1 MHRRTASQRHLS
13 ESGMPPHPL
22 GPHLSFGPSTPSTGV
37 LAAFIDLFFPRK
49 SRQRA
54 TVLCLLSL
62 VIVTTY
68 VCLVSPPALAPG
80 QSPHRHHRHS
90 HAAAEDAW
98 RQLVEKLPNPSA
110 GNVHKHRPEITLSP
124 EQELGAVTAFMAALP
139 QNVIPTDID
148 PTQTIDPQLV
158 LDFDTRSPRAE
169 EEVANVV
176 REVWLRN
183 PVVVFSKTVSSVS
196 RELKTILDG
205 MDLKPTPTLFGVDQ
219 RADAGVLIPLLFRLT
234 NTSELPI
241 LLIGGKPVGSMDTIR
256 ELHTNGQLK
265 VLAAHAGAVLDGSK
279 KRRKGRR

>member
-1 MHRRTASQRHLS
+1 M
-13 ESGMPPHPL
+13 PHPL
-22 GPHLSFGPSTPSTGV
+22 GHHLSAFGPSTPNTGI
-37 LAAFIDLFFPRK
+37 LAGLIDLFFPRK

-54 TVLCLLSL
+54 TILCLLSL

-80 QSPHRHHRHS
+80 HSPHRHHRHH
-90 HAAAEDAW
+90 HASAEDAW
-98 RQLVEKLPNPSA
+98 RQLVEKLPNPPVA
-110 GNVHKHRPEITLSP
+110 NNIHKHRPEITLSV

-148 PTQTIDPQLV
+148 PTQSIDPQLV

-176 REVWLRN
+176 SEVWLRN
-183 PVVVFSKTVSSVS
+183 PVVVFSKTVSPVS

-205 MDLKPTPTLFGVDQ
+205 MDLKPSPTIFGVDQ

-234 NTSELPI
+234 NASELPI

-265 VLAAHAGAVLDGSK
+265 ALAAHAGAVLDSSK